1 MGIISEGYD
10 FGSNWRSFIDGHLT
24 DERRL
29 EALRSI
35 PSFLGRDSLE
45 GLTFVDVGCGTGLFS
60 WAAYKLGAKRIL
72 SFDVNPNSV
81 DCCEK
86 LRRDEGEPK
95 NWEII
100 QASILDD
107 EAMREL
113 GEFDIVYSWGVLHHT
128 GNMWH
133 AIENTARLVKPGGLL
148 WIAVYNRADG
158 IGIYS
163 DGRIGTSRF
172 WEREKVF
179 YNRLPKMGQRAMDYL
194 AATGMV
200 SAYLLVGRNPVR
212 EIREHKKNRGMSWM
226 VDIRD
231 WLGGWPYEYA
241 SLEEIFAFVR
251 DRFGYTLENVISTNS
266 LRNNEFLFRRPS
278 GG

>member
-266 LRNNEFLFRRPS
+266 LRNNEFLFRRP
-278 GG
+278 G